1 MSQYV
6 FCEINPNALTT
17 ILSPLS
23 FRYVALTFNTG
34 IYSDYISLSWYTCS
48 KVVTVWVL
56 GSLYLLM
63 IIWLTSV
70 FLYLCCIHRSSTL
83 DKEMKS
89 VSSQTEGAVTVIT
102 VGNPPNSANPNGVI
116 VRHMNIP
123 PSHMSSE
130 QSLGKSS
137 RYWDSVTN
145 IALRSFTAK
154 NTVSII

>member
-56 GSLYLLM
+56 GSLLTTDDRMTDLCVFIPLLYPQVQHPGQGDEVGVQPDRGGGDRHYSGEPPK
-63 IIWLTSV
+63 L
-70 FLYLCCIHRSSTL
+70 
-83 DKEMKS
+83 
-89 VSSQTEGAVTVIT
+89 SQ
-102 VGNPPNSANPNGVI
+102 P
-116 VRHMNIP
+116 
-123 PSHMSSE
+123 
-130 QSLGKSS
+130 
-137 RYWDSVTN
+137 
-145 IALRSFTAK
+145 
-154 NTVSII
+154 